1 MDDTNENV
9 IEESLPEEV
18 EEVEEVSETV
28 PEPQTTQETKE
39 KLIPYDRFKEVVN
52 ENKKLKEQ
60 TKTVSGLDVV
70 DYIDI
75 SASLEGLDQKEKEY
89 LAKQHKLSGDSLKD
103 IRNSED
109 FTLWQS
115 AYRQKVEKEQL
126 SLKPSG
132 TQSESE
138 LPKSFTERLKSAS
151 LADKEKL
158 LEEAGLYKSPRPRP
172 DRVQL
177 GRGK

>member
-1 MDDTNENV
+1 MDENNNDV
-9 IEESLPEEV
+9 IEESSPEEV
-18 EEVEEVSETV
+18 EEVVETV
-28 PEPQTTQETKE
+28 PEPQPTQEKI
-39 KLIPYDRFKEVVN
+39 IPYDRFKEVVS

-60 TKTVSGLDVV
+60 TKTVSGLDVS

-89 LAKQHKLSGDSLKD
+89 LAKQHKLSGDSLKE
-103 IRNSED
+103 IRSSED
-109 FTLWQS
+109 FSLWQS

-132 TQSESE
+132 TQSESDK
-138 LPKSFTERLKSAS
+138 PMSFTDRLKSAS

-158 LEEAGLYKSPRPRP
+158 LEEVGLYKSPRPRA
-172 DRVQL
+172 DRVNL
-177 GRGK
+177 GRGS

>member
-1 MDDTNENV
+1 MDETQEDV

-18 EEVEEVSETV
+18 EEVEETVSETA
-28 PEPQTTQETKE
+28 PEPQPTQEKVV
-39 KLIPYDRFKEVVN
+39 PYDRFQEVIK

-60 TKTVSGLDVV
+60 TKTSTGLDVS

-109 FTLWQS
+109 FNLWQS
-115 AYRQKVEKEQL
+115 AYRMKVEKEQL

-132 TQSESE
+132 TQAESDV
-138 LPKSFTERLKSAS
+138 PKSFTERLKSAS

-172 DRVQL
+172 DRVTL